1 MKPPKFDIQAW
12 QERLLNL
19 PIVKGA
25 IHWSK
30 HNSLPGFF
38 KVPIYDVFVFIQ
50 IELKRNDLFTR
61 SYAIAYNFFLSIFPS
76 MIAFFTLIPIFKWA
90 FIQYLPEG
98 ENFDAYLRTEIQRI
112 LPGATGDRLFAFVDD
127 ITNNPRFGLLSI
139 GFIFA
144 IYFASNGMISLMRGF
159 DKSYMKTFKSRNAFK
174 KRFIAIGLTFLIGVL
189 LVAAIVLIILG
200 EFLLGLLND
209 FLHLDNFTHFT
220 IQLLRWVAIL
230 LVFYMGIAII
240 YRYGAATKRRFA
252 IFSPGATLAT
262 ILCII
267 SSLVF
272 SFYVNEFDTY
282 NQLYGSLG
290 AIIALMLWIQINS
303 LILLMGFELNASIA
317 VNRDLK
323 KEMVQDTE
331 DL

>member
-1 MKPPKFDIQAW
+1 MKKPKIDIAELQK
-12 QERLLNL
+12 QLFNL
-19 PIVKGA
+19 PVVKQVIEWA
-25 IHWSK
+25 Q

-38 KVPIYDVFVFIQ
+38 KVPLYDVFVFIQ
-50 IELKRNDLFTR
+50 NELKRNDLFTR

-98 ENFDAYLRTEIQRI
+98 ENFDSYLRTEIQRI
-112 LPGATGDRLFAFVDD
+112 LPGVTGDRLFSFVDD

-144 IYFASNGMISLMRGF
+144 IYFASNGMIALMRGF
-159 DKSYMKTFKSRNAFK
+159 DKSYNKTFKNRNAFQ

-189 LVAAIVLIILG
+189 LIAAVVLIILG
-200 EFLLGLLND
+200 EFLLEVLNN
-209 FLHLDNFTHFT
+209 FISLDQFTNIT
-220 IQLLRWVAIL
+220 IQLLRWLAIL
-230 LVFYMGIAII
+230 LVFYMGIALI
-240 YRYGAATKRRFA
+240 YRYGAAAKRRFA
-252 IFSPGATLAT
+252 IFSPGTTLAT

-267 SSLVF
+267 SSLAF
-272 SFYVNEFDTY
+272 SFYVNEFNTY
-282 NQLYGSLG
+282 NELYGSLG

-303 LILLMGFELNASIA
+303 LILLIGFELNASIA

-323 KEMVQDTE
+323 KQIPAKEV
-331 DL
+331 

>member
-1 MKPPKFDIQAW
+1 MKKPKIDIADLQK
-12 QERLLNL
+12 QLFNL
-19 PIVKGA
+19 PVVKQVIEWA
-25 IHWSK
+25 Q

-38 KVPIYDVFVFIQ
+38 KVPLYDVFVFIQ
-50 IELKRNDLFTR
+50 NELKRNDLFTR

-98 ENFDAYLRTEIQRI
+98 ENFDSYLRTEIQRI
-112 LPGATGDRLFAFVDD
+112 LPGVTGDRLFSFVDD

-144 IYFASNGMISLMRGF
+144 IYFASNGMIALMRGF
-159 DKSYMKTFKSRNAFK
+159 DKSYNKTFKSRNAFQ

-189 LVAAIVLIILG
+189 LVAAVVLIILG
-200 EFLLGLLND
+200 EFLLEVLNN
-209 FLHLDNFTHFT
+209 FISLDQFTNIT
-220 IQLLRWVAIL
+220 IQLLRWLATL
-230 LVFYMGIAII
+230 LVFYMGIALI
-240 YRYGAATKRRFA
+240 YRYGAAAKRRFA
-252 IFSPGATLAT
+252 IFSPGTTLAT

-267 SSLVF
+267 SSLAF
-272 SFYVNEFDTY
+272 SFYVNEFNTY
-282 NQLYGSLG
+282 NELYGSLG

-303 LILLMGFELNASIA
+303 LILLIGFELNASIA

-323 KEMVQDTE
+323 KQIPAKEV
-331 DL
+331 

>member
-1 MKPPKFDIQAW
+1 M
-12 QERLLNL
+12 N
-19 PIVKGA
+19 
-25 IHWSK
+25 
-30 HNSLPGFF
+30 NSFPGFF
-38 KVPIYDVFVFIQ
+38 KVPIYEVIVFIQ
-50 IELKRNDLFTR
+50 NELKRNDLFTR

-76 MIAFFTLIPIFKWA
+76 LIAFFTLIPIFKWA

-112 LPGATGDRLFAFVDD
+112 LPGVTGERLFSFVDD
-127 ITNNPRFGLLSI
+127 ITNNPRFGLLSV

-159 DKSYMKTFKSRNAFK
+159 DKSYNKSFKSRNAFE

-189 LVAAIVLIILG
+189 LIAAVVLIILG
-200 EFLLGLLND
+200 EFLLGVLND
-209 FLHLDNFTHFT
+209 FIPLDQFTNIS
-220 IQLLRWVAIL
+220 IQLLRWLAIL
-230 LVFYMGIAII
+230 LVFYMGIALI
-240 YRYGAATKRRFA
+240 YRYGAAAKRKFA

-267 SSLVF
+267 SSLAF
-272 SFYVNEFDTY
+272 SFYVNEFNTY
-282 NQLYGSLG
+282 NELYGSLG

-303 LILLMGFELNASIA
+303 LILLIGFELNASIA

-323 KEMVQDTE
+323 KQIPAKEV
-331 DL
+331 

>member
-1 MKPPKFDIQAW
+1 MKKPKFDIKELQ
-12 QERLLNL
+12 QRLYNL
-19 PIVKGA
+19 PIVKQV
-25 IHWSK
+25 IDWSMN
-30 HNSLPGFF
+30 NSFPGFF
-38 KVPIYDVFVFIQ
+38 KVPIYEVIVFIQ
-50 IELKRNDLFTR
+50 NELKRNDLFTR

-76 MIAFFTLIPIFKWA
+76 LIAFFTLIPIFKWA

-112 LPGATGDRLFAFVDD
+112 LPGVTGERLFSFVDD
-127 ITNNPRFGLLSI
+127 ITNNPRFGLLSV

-159 DKSYMKTFKSRNAFK
+159 DKSYNKSFKSRNAFE

-189 LVAAIVLIILG
+189 LIAAVVLIILG
-200 EFLLGLLND
+200 EFLLGVLND
-209 FLHLDNFTHFT
+209 FIPLDQFTNIT
-220 IQLLRWVAIL
+220 IQLLRWLAIL
-230 LVFYMGIAII
+230 LVFYMGIALI
-240 YRYGAATKRRFA
+240 YRYGAAAKRKFA

-267 SSLVF
+267 SSLAF
-272 SFYVNEFDTY
+272 SFYVNEFNTY
-282 NQLYGSLG
+282 NELYGSLG

-303 LILLMGFELNASIA
+303 LILLIGFELNASIA

-323 KEMVQDTE
+323 KQIPAKEV
-331 DL
+331 

>member
-1 MKPPKFDIQAW
+1 MKKPKIDIEAI
-12 QERLLNL
+12 QEWLFHL
-19 PIVKGA
+19 PIVKQV
-25 IHWSK
+25 IEWSQ

-38 KVPIYDVFVFIQ
+38 KVPIYDVLVFIQ
-50 IELKRNDLFTR
+50 NELKRNDLFTR

-76 MIAFFTLIPIFKWA
+76 LIAFFTLIPIFKWA

-98 ENFDAYLRTEIQRI
+98 ENFDIYLRTEIQRI
-112 LPGATGDRLFAFVDD
+112 LPGVTGDRLFAFVDD

-144 IYFASNGMISLMRGF
+144 IYFASNGMIALMRGF
-159 DKSYMKTFKSRNAFK
+159 DKSYNKTFKSRNAFQ
-174 KRFIAIGLTFLIGVL
+174 KRFIAIGLTFLIGL
-189 LVAAIVLIILG
+189 LLIAAVVLIILG

-209 FLHLDNFTHFT
+209 FIALDRFTNIT

-230 LVFYMGIAII
+230 FVFYMGIALI
-240 YRYGAATKRRFA
+240 YRYGAAAKRRFA
-252 IFSPGATLAT
+252 IFSPGTTLAT

-267 SSLVF
+267 SSLAI
-272 SFYVNEFDTY
+272 SFYVNEFNTY
-282 NQLYGSLG
+282 NELYGSLG

-323 KEMVQDTE
+323 KRIPAKEV
-331 DL
+331 

>member
-1 MKPPKFDIQAW
+1 LKKPKIDIADLQK
-12 QERLLNL
+12 QLFNL
-19 PIVKGA
+19 PVVKQVIEWA
-25 IHWSK
+25 Q

-38 KVPIYDVFVFIQ
+38 KVPLYDVFVFIQ
-50 IELKRNDLFTR
+50 NELKRNDLFTR

-98 ENFDAYLRTEIQRI
+98 ENFDSYLRTEIQRI
-112 LPGATGDRLFAFVDD
+112 LPGVTGDRLFSFVDD

-144 IYFASNGMISLMRGF
+144 IYFASNGMIALMRGF
-159 DKSYMKTFKSRNAFK
+159 DKSYNKTFKSRNAFQ

-189 LVAAIVLIILG
+189 LVAAVVLIILG
-200 EFLLGLLND
+200 EFLLEVLNN
-209 FLHLDNFTHFT
+209 FISLDQFTNIT
-220 IQLLRWVAIL
+220 IQLLRWLATL
-230 LVFYMGIAII
+230 LVFYMGIALI
-240 YRYGAATKRRFA
+240 YRYGAAAKRRFA
-252 IFSPGATLAT
+252 IFSPGTTLAT

-267 SSLVF
+267 SSLAF
-272 SFYVNEFDTY
+272 SFYVNEFNTY
-282 NQLYGSLG
+282 NELYGSLG

-303 LILLMGFELNASIA
+303 LILLIGFELNASIA

-323 KEMVQDTE
+323 KQIPAKEV
-331 DL
+331 

>member
-1 MKPPKFDIQAW
+1 MKKPKIDIEAIQK
-12 QERLLNL
+12 RLFNL
-19 PIVKGA
+19 PIVKQV
-25 IHWSK
+25 IEWSQ

-38 KVPIYDVFVFIQ
+38 KVPLYDVIVFIQ
-50 IELKRNDLFTR
+50 NELKRNDLFTR

-76 MIAFFTLIPIFKWA
+76 LIAFFTLIPIFKWA

-98 ENFDAYLRTEIQRI
+98 ENFDIYLRTEIQRI
-112 LPGATGDRLFAFVDD
+112 LPGVTGDRLFAFVDD

-144 IYFASNGMISLMRGF
+144 IYFASNGMIALMRGF
-159 DKSYMKTFKSRNAFK
+159 DKSYNKTFKSRNAFK

-189 LVAAIVLIILG
+189 LIAAVVLIILG

-209 FLHLDNFTHFT
+209 FIALDSFTNIT
-220 IQLLRWVAIL
+220 IQLLRWLAIL
-230 LVFYMGIAII
+230 LVFYMGIALI
-240 YRYGAATKRRFA
+240 YRYGAAAKRRFA
-252 IFSPGATLAT
+252 IFSPGTTLAT

-267 SSLVF
+267 SSLAF
-272 SFYVNEFDTY
+272 SFYVNEFNTY
-282 NQLYGSLG
+282 NELYGSLG

-303 LILLMGFELNASIA
+303 LILLIGFELNASIA

-323 KEMVQDTE
+323 KRIPAKEV
-331 DL
+331 